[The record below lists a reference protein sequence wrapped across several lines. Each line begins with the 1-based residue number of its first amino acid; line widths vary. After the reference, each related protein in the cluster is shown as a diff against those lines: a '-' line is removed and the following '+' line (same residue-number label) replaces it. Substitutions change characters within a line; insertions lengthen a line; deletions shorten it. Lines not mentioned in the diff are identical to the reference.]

1 MYANKQTVCNAD
13 NNREARVCK
22 YGEEIYMIN
31 QITDIVREASLLMK
45 NKNTHV
51 EQKGNASNYVTDAD
65 VNVQNF
71 LTAKLLALLPGSTV
85 VGEENDKHQAS
96 DGYLWVIDP
105 IDGTSNFIRG
115 MGLSVISVGLLKEGK
130 PYIGVI
136 YFPYRD
142 EMYWAETGKG
152 AFMNGTP
159 IHVSDRDYAHSHLC
173 SAMSLYDKKHAKACF
188 NIIEKIYNETDDLRR
203 LGSAALELAFLAAG
217 RVELYFE
224 IRVFAWDVAAAATI
238 IKEAGGF
245 IEFLFHDDLP
255 IPGPFGIIAANT
267 EENFNRL
274 KEIVYGE
281 LPAQPY

>member
-1 MYANKQTVCNAD
+1 
-13 NNREARVCK
+13 
-22 YGEEIYMIN
+22 MIH
-31 QITDIVREASLLMK
+31 QITNIVREASLLMD
-45 NKNTHV
+45 NNTNV
-51 EQKGNASNYVTDAD
+51 KQKGNASNYVTDAD
-65 VNVQNF
+65 INVQNF
-71 LTAKLLALLPGSTV
+71 LTGKLLALLPGSTV
-85 VGEENDKHQAS
+85 VGEENDKHQFTE
-96 DGYLWVIDP
+96 GYTWVIDP

-115 MGLSVISVGLLKEGK
+115 LGLSVISVGLLKNGI
-130 PYIGVI
+130 PHIGVI

-152 AFMNGTP
+152 AFMNSTP

-173 SAMSLYDKKHAKACF
+173 SAMSLYDKKHAKSCF

-245 IEFLFHDDLP
+245 IEFLFHDTLP
-255 IPGPFGIIAANT
+255 VPGPFGVIAANS
-267 EENFNRL
+267 EENFNKL